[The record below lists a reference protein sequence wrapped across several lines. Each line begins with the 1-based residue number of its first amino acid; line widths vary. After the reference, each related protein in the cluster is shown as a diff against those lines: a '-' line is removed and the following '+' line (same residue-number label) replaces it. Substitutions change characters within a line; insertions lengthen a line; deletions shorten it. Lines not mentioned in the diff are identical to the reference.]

1 MKVFNHIKMYLAI
14 LVLTPIFACLS
25 SSSVAKEI
33 NKIEENVKSVKSSA
47 SLNSFMNFNDTFYSF
62 KICNITGKCQ
72 LNKARSNKDQYF
84 FESFAPPNDEF
95 YLKKNKEGYVL
106 YYKNIYNEDV
116 LMGWANSHILS
127 ENDENLILGINK
139 VFLTMGGVDFLLMGD
154 NSNQVQSRNY
164 KKGIYFL
171 NDNYDKNPYYQKQ
184 EIKFT
189 KKKDGTI
196 FLDCKAYMK
205 NEMVKKQFSGIF
217 YNECSDE
224 SKIYFKK
231 I

>member
-1 MKVFNHIKMYLAI
+1 MNFLKIVMIFFIG
-14 LVLTPIFACLS
+14 LVLSNCVFS
-25 SSSVAKEI
+25 KEI
-33 NKIEENVKSVKSSA
+33 NKIEENVKMVEYSK
-47 SLNSFMNFNDTFYSF
+47 SLNSFINFNDTFYSF
-62 KICNITGKCQ
+62 KICNINSKCK

-84 FESFAPPNDEF
+84 FESFDPLSDEF

-116 LMGWANSHILS
+116 LMGWANSNVLS
-127 ENDENLILGINK
+127 ENGENLILGINK
-139 VFLTMGGVDFLLMGD
+139 VFLTMGGVDFLLMGN
-154 NSNQVQSRNY
+154 NSNQVQSRNH

-171 NDNYDKNPYYQKQ
+171 NDNYDKTPYYQKQ

-189 KKKDGTI
+189 KQKDGTI
-196 FLDCKAYMK
+196 LLDCKAYMK
-205 NEMVKKQFSGIF
+205 NETIKKQFSGIF

-224 SKIYFKK
+224 SKVYFKK